1 MAYRAS
7 IVALSMLPSPMNV
20 PRIDYLHD
28 WRQVAG
34 RSDHS
39 PLLATLDW

>member
-1 MAYRAS
+1 MANRAS
-7 IVALSMLPSPMNV
+7 IVALSMLPSAVNV
-20 PRIDYLHD
+20 SRIEYLHD

-34 RSDHS
+34 LSDRS